1 MGCRYILVLFACLFT
16 LSSSFA
22 QNSTNSEAR
31 KYSNEFLRIG
41 IGARAFGMG
50 NAQVAIAEDVT
61 AGYWN
66 PAGLAAPGA
75 GFQPELSLMHASYF
89 ANIANYDYVGF
100 SMPIDSGGVRRFGV
114 SLIRI
119 GIDDIPNTLKL
130 VESDGTINYDRIQAF
145 SASDFAAL
153 FSYAW
158 QPASIRGLS
167 LGANVKLVYRGV
179 GRFANAWGF
188 GIDVAARYQV
198 RHLRLGLVVTD
209 ATNTYNAWT
218 FNTETFEDDF
228 INTGNTVPLNSI
240 EITRPSVRFGVGY
253 DFDLTRR
260 FNVLVSVDNDVYFD
274 GNRSGALISGG
285 GVSLDPRMGV
295 EIAYRNS
302 QRQSV
307 AFLRGGFYNLQ
318 NIKDEDGVEATG
330 LFPTA
335 GLGFVIKT
343 FQIDYALANIGNL
356 SENLHSHIVS
366 LKFSIQ

>member
-1 MGCRYILVLFACLFT
+1 MGLRYIVALLACLFT
-16 LSSSFA
+16 LFYSYA
-22 QNSTNSEAR
+22 QNSSQTEAR

-50 NAQVAIAEDVT
+50 NAQIAIADDVT

-75 GFQPELSLMHASYF
+75 SFQPELALMHASYF
-89 ANIANYDYVGF
+89 ANIANYDYGGF
-100 SMPIDSGGVRRFGV
+100 SMPVDSAGNRRFGV

-119 GIDDIPNTLKL
+119 GVDDIPNTLKL
-130 VESDGTINYDRIQAF
+130 VEADGTINYDRIQAF

-158 QPASIRGLS
+158 QPNSIKGLS
-167 LGANVKLVYRGV
+167 LGANIKVIYRGV

-188 GIDVAARYQV
+188 GLDIAARYQV
-198 RHLRLGLVVTD
+198 KHLRLGLVVTD

-228 INTGNTVPLNSI
+228 INTGNEVPLNSI
-240 EITRPSVRFGVGY
+240 EVTRPAIRFGFGYDVDITRRV
-253 DFDLTRR
+253 
-260 FNVLVSVDNDVYFD
+260 NVLLAIDNDVYFD
-274 GNRSGALISGG
+274 GERSGSLLSGNGISI
-285 GVSLDPRMGV
+285 DPRVGV
-295 EIAYRNS
+295 ELAYRNN
-302 QRQSV
+302 QRQPV

-318 NIKDEDGVEATG
+318 NIKDENGDEATG

-335 GLGFVIKT
+335 GVGIMIKS